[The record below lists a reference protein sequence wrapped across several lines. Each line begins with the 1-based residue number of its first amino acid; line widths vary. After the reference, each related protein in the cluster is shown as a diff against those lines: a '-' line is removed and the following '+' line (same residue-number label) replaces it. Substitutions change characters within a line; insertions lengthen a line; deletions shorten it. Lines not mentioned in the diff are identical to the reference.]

1 VLSHRDRRALQSV
14 ATQFFVNGAVV
25 GSFLPRLPEI
35 RDQIDTDV
43 ATIGL
48 IFTLASLG
56 GLLGSMVCSP
66 FVERFGTK
74 RAMVVGGLALIA
86 TLFVIGAAGTPAV
99 FGVGLALLLLF
110 DVVADVGMNMQGS
123 AISSRRTIP
132 VMNRLHGLWSLGT
145 VLGGALAALLA
156 AAEVD
161 LQRHLVIVAL
171 ALIATMLYVAPG
183 LLDEADVLQNQRSA
197 ENDDD
202 RPGPTRTTL
211 TLLATFALLG
221 AMAMVLEQTSG
232 DWAALRLSDD
242 LGQTAGVAGLGFV
255 AYTLGMTTGRFS
267 GDSVLGR
274 IGEGQ
279 LVRGGA
285 TLNGIGLGIA
295 FLVDTVPTVMIGLF
309 LAGLGNSVIFPM
321 LYDQAAKAPG
331 RAGAGLGA
339 MVGGAR
345 VGALIAPTAV
355 GTMAATD
362 VLSIGQAAAI
372 VTIPCALTVIAV
384 RLAQASG
391 ERGELSSA

>member
-1 VLSHRDRRALQSV
+1 M

-48 IFTLASLG
+48 VFTLASLG

-66 FVERFGTK
+66 FVQRFGTK
-74 RAMVVGGLALIA
+74 RAMVIGGLALIA
-86 TLFVIGAAGTPAV
+86 TLFVIGAADSPAV

-161 LQRHLVIVAL
+161 LQRHLAVVAL

-183 LLDEADVLQNQRSA
+183 LLDEADVLQNQRSP

-255 AYTLGMTTGRFS
+255 AYTVGMTTGRFS

-274 IGEGQ
+274 IGENQ

-285 TLNGIGLGIA
+285 TLNGVGLSVA

-372 VTIPCALTVIAV
+372 VAIPCALTVIAV
-384 RLAQASG
+384 RLAQASD
-391 ERGELSSA
+391 EQGELSSA